1 MGWFGE
7 GQGQAGSGPV
17 DLIGREPEIQRIKA
31 LLGQLTGGAG
41 EALLLSGD
49 PGVGKTTLLD
59 LAAVLAADSGIRLLR
74 ATGSQFEARDALADI
89 PPE

>member
-1 MGWFGE
+1 
-7 GQGQAGSGPV
+7 V

-59 LAAVLAADSGIRLLR
+59 LAAVLAADSGIRLL